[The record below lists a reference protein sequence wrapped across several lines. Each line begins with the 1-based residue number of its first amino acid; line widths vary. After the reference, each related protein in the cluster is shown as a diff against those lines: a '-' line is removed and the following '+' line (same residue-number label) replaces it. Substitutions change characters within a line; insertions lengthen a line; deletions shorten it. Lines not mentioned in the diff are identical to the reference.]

1 MEALPPVAYDAVAEA
16 NPREYWRILVR
27 RKWVVIAALV
37 LAAAGSI
44 VYTWRSPRKYAAASK
59 VYVRKPEG
67 LLSFSEYTL
76 YSGQIN
82 PNTQI
87 ALIKAR
93 PVVERAAALLQK
105 QHVDVSVDAVA
116 AALNVSSLPNTELI
130 EIGVEWSDPTVAAK
144 ISNAMAD
151 AFVAYRTTVARNSQS
166 ETLHFLQENLD
177 TARAELTRAEDR
189 LQRFQEQTG
198 YSPAADASTAKA
210 PAEAASLQRA
220 REALAE
226 AQANLRTRRIGQR
239 YVQAQLAKQNRA
251 LARGAADA
259 VRDNS
264 RLRKTQADLHAKER
278 ELREAQAKLTPEG
291 VATFKPGLAE
301 EVAELKRQLD
311 RQLALAVDGGVDLD
325 LQQKLS
331 ARLAEL
337 DAEEAE
343 AEARVADLSAA
354 LARLTRERRRLPELA
369 RRYARLALEK
379 EAHEK
384 IYTFLRQK
392 HKETEI
398 SRVSQAGNV
407 ERVEAAVPQPTPIWP
422 KPRQNLLFALV
433 FGLMLGV
440 AAAFLIEFL
449 DDSLQTPEDVE
460 RYLHLPTLGSIP
472 LIKEPNNRLLTQVG
486 PRSGLAEGYRMIRSS
501 VAFSSVD
508 APLRTIMV
516 TSAGPG
522 EGKSMMAANLA
533 IVHAQKGMRVILVDC
548 DLRRPCQQKLF
559 RLNGGLG
566 FTNLVVGSATI
577 AGVLQDVGIENLRVI
592 PSGPL
597 PPNPAEMLDSARA
610 RQVMEELQEYA
621 DLVVFDTPPCVA
633 LSDPVVLAS
642 QVDGVLMVVES
653 GETNRNAAAQ
663 AVYHLAVGK
672 ANLLGAILNKVDL
685 RREGYHAYYYYHQN
699 DTYGG
704 DGGGGKPSLGDD
716 QRLGQGDGATGLSRD
731 GAAEQEAL
739 AEATGPEGRNGKH
752 L

>member
-1 MEALPPVAYDAVAEA
+1 MDALPPVAYDPVAEA

-37 LAAAGSI
+37 LAAAGSLL
-44 VYTWRSPRKYAAASK
+44 YTWRAPRKYAAASK

-76 YSGQIN
+76 FSGQIN

-93 PVVERAAALLQK
+93 PVVERAVELLK
-105 QHVDVSVDAVA
+105 QRHVDVSLDPVA
-116 AALNVSSLPNTELI
+116 GALNVNAVPSTELI
-130 EIGVEWSDPTVAAK
+130 EIGVQWSDPHVAAQ
-144 ISNAMAD
+144 IANAMAD
-151 AFVAYRTTVARNSQS
+151 AFVGYRTSVSRNSQS
-166 ETLHFLQENLD
+166 ETLRFLRENLD
-177 TARAELTRAEDR
+177 TADKELTDAEEA
-189 LQRFQEQTG
+189 LQRFQERTG
-198 YSPAADASTAKA
+198 YTPAVTRLG
-210 PAEAASLQRA
+210 AEAGAGAGRLERV
-220 REALAE
+220 REEL
-226 AQANLRTRRIGQR
+226 AQARADLRTRQIGKQHVR
-239 YVQAQLAKQNRA
+239 AQLAKQNGA
-251 LARGAADA
+251 LASRRQDA
-259 VRDNS
+259 VRDND
-264 RLRKTQADLHAKER
+264 RLRKTQADLALKER
-278 ELREAQAKLTPEG
+278 ELREAQARLTPDG
-291 VATFKPGLAE
+291 VATFKPGLAA
-301 EVAELKRQLD
+301 EVAELRRQLD
-311 RQLALAVDGGVDLD
+311 RQLGLVVDGGVDLE
-325 LQQKLS
+325 LQQKLT
-331 ARLAEL
+331 ARLSEL
-337 DAEEAE
+337 NSEEAE
-343 AEARVADLSAA
+343 AKARVADLSAS
-354 LARLTRERRRLPELA
+354 LARLTRERRRVPMLA
-369 RRYARLALEK
+369 RQYERLLLEK

-384 IYTFLRQK
+384 IFTFLQQK

-407 ERVEAAVPQPTPIWP
+407 ERVEAAIPQPAPIWP
-422 KPRQNLLFALV
+422 RPRQNLLFALV

-472 LIKEPNNRLLTQVG
+472 IIKEPNNRLLTQVG

-508 APLRTIMV
+508 APLRTIML

-559 RLNGGLG
+559 RLNGSLG
-566 FTNLVVGSATI
+566 FTNLVLGSATI
-577 AGVLQDVGIENLRVI
+577 GAVLQDVGIENLRVI
-592 PSGPL
+592 SSGPL

-610 RQVMEELQEYA
+610 RQVMEELQEHA

-653 GETNRNAAAQ
+653 GGTNRNAAAQ

-672 ANLLGAILNKVDL
+672 ANMLGAILNKVDL

-699 DTYGG
+699 DGYSSE
-704 DGGGGKPSLGDD
+704 GKAAKV
-716 QRLGQGDGATGLSRD
+716 GAFDLQPPAISD
-731 GAAEQEAL
+731 PPL
-739 AEATGPEGRNGKH
+739 AVSTEREEERNGKQV
-752 L
+752 